1 MVEDLA
7 EEQLGAIQLRIIEEL
22 VRLVLLDDLTEIHE
36 NDAVGD
42 RRCKPHFVG
51 HTEHRHS

>member
-7 EEQLGAIQLRIIEEL
+7 EEQLGAIRLRIIEKL

-36 NDAVGD
+36 KN
-42 RRCKPHFVG
+42 RREFP
-51 HTEHRHS
+51 